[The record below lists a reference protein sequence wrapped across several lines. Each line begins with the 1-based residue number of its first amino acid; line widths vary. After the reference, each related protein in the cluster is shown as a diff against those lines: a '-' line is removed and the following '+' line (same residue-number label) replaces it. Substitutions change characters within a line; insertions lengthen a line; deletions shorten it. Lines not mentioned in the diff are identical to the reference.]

1 MTIFDEDTLMML
13 FDECGVDFGE
23 WAANSNYNSSMSD
36 EQIYALLPDDIKAY
50 CSDLVMN
57 TSWYHGGM

>member
-1 MTIFDEDTLMML
+1 MFDQDTLMML
-13 FDECGVDFGE
+13 FEELGFDFDE
-23 WAANSNYNSSMSD
+23 WAASSNYNPSMSD
-36 EQIYALLPDDIKAY
+36 EEIYDLLPDDIKAY